1 MRRKG
6 SHEEETV
13 GSLPSAPSS
22 LELSHSRPG
31 ATPRVQPVSGLGNP
45 EASWPS

>member
-31 ATPRVQPVSGLGNP
+31 ATLRVQPVSGLGNP